1 MPTIEK
7 ENYLKALYKFDER
20 GDGVTVTALSRLF
33 GVSKSTVSNMLKE
46 MSKLGLVETE
56 AYKPIFLTEA
66 GRQIATEIVAKHRLI
81 ETFLVQVMGFEPDH
95 VHQIAEELEHVRQ
108 PDFFKRMNEMLGDFS
123 HDPHGTPIPNH
134 DF

>member
-20 GDGVTVTALSRLF
+20 GEGVTVTALSRLF
-33 GVSKSTVSNMLKE
+33 SVSKSTVSNMLKE
-46 MSKLGLVETE
+46 MAKLGLVKTE
-56 AYKPIFLTEA
+56 AYKPIHLTDE
-66 GRQIATEIVAKHRLI
+66 GRQIAIEIVAKHRLI
-81 ETFLVQVMGFEPDH
+81 ETFLVQVMGFEPDR